1 MNGQLENKHYLRTIL
16 GGTDFRS
23 LSLIEKIVYIYAVLL
38 WLCKRHVN
46 LILKEKLD
54 FNTSKNY

>member
-1 MNGQLENKHYLRTIL
+1 MDKSINGRLENRPNLRTIL

-23 LSLIEKIVYIYAVLL
+23 LTFIEKIVYIYSVLL

-46 LILKEKLD
+46 LILKRKVGI
-54 FNTSKNY
+54 